1 MDGMLASL
9 AIEAVTYVAL
19 MVVFTLLAFV
29 SRGRDAFTWSP
40 ELRQSALT
48 NVLMLHI
55 GGLNG
60 VLYLLTIVPLISLY
74 HTVGLPV
81 LPESVW
87 TNVPF
92 VLKALVA
99 LLVYDFSMYWVHRWL
114 HTGWLWPAH
123 AVHHSD
129 TELHFL
135 SWSRGHF
142 IEQFVIAA
150 CMVFS
155 STWLGFGIPEIFGL
169 ALLQGLHQH
178 YVHARL
184 DWNHG
189 FLRHVI
195 VSPQLHRWHHAEV
208 EAAYDKNFASIFPFF
223 DLMFGTYYNPGS
235 AVAVPTGIG
244 NNPDNNVIALILY
257 PFREWGRMLAERR
270 RVDAPVETA

>member
-1 MDGMLASL
+1 MDGIVASL
-9 AIEAVTYVAL
+9 AIEATTYVVL
-19 MVVFTLLAFV
+19 MVVFTLFAFL
-29 SRGRDAFTWSP
+29 SRGRDAFTWGP

-48 NVLMLHI
+48 NVLMLHV

-60 VLYLLTIVPLISLY
+60 VLYLLTIAPLIALY
-74 HTVGLPV
+74 HRIGLPV
-81 LPESVW
+81 LPETVW
-87 TNVPF
+87 TQVPF
-92 VLKALVA
+92 VVKALVA
-99 LLVYDFSMYWVHRWL
+99 LLVYDFTLYWVHRWL
-114 HTGWLWPAH
+114 HTSWLWPAH

-150 CMVFS
+150 CLVFS
-155 STWLGFGIPEIFGL
+155 STWLGFGIKEIYGL
-169 ALLQGLHQH
+169 ALLQGLHQY

-189 FLRHVI
+189 FLCHVI
-195 VSPQLHRWHHAEV
+195 VSPQLHRWHHAEM
-208 EAAYDKNFASIFPFF
+208 EEAYDKNFASIFPFF

-235 AVAVPTGIG
+235 SVAVPTGIG

-257 PFREWGRMLAERR
+257 PFREWGSMLAERKR
-270 RVDAPVETA
+270 AGPPAETA

>member
-99 LLVYDFSMYWVHRWL
+99 LLVYDFSMYWVHRW
-114 HTGWLWPAH
+114 
-123 AVHHSD
+123 
-129 TELHFL
+129 
-135 SWSRGHF
+135 R
-142 IEQFVIAA
+142 AA
-150 CMVFS
+150 LPV
-155 STWLGFGIPEIFGL
+155 LVAG
-169 ALLQGLHQH
+169 
-178 YVHARL
+178 
-184 DWNHG
+184 
-189 FLRHVI
+189 
-195 VSPQLHRWHHAEV
+195 
-208 EAAYDKNFASIFPFF
+208 PFH
-223 DLMFGTYYNPGS
+223 
-235 AVAVPTGIG
+235 
-244 NNPDNNVIALILY
+244 
-257 PFREWGRMLAERR
+257 
-270 RVDAPVETA
+270 